1 MTIREYLTE
10 IGATPA
16 EMSAKVIN
24 RMEQHMMTD
33 GDLKD
38 LQLDTV
44 KSMLHQTIEAACREN
59 ERCEGNVSIATIA
72 IESLCKS
79 VEEAEKT
86 KRWIEGQQK
95 LIAQCHILDAR
106 TCDAV
111 AAFRTVIKAV
121 QDVFGEENMTEA
133 VMVAAIEAGS
143 YMGWRSIM
151 GPKED
156 APVINPK
163 RRAL

>member
-1 MTIREYLTE
+1 MTIRDYLIQ

-24 RMEQHMMTD
+24 RMEQRMMTD

-44 KSMLHQTIEAACREN
+44 KSMLHQTIEAACRQN
-59 ERCEGNVSIATIA
+59 ERCEGNINIADGLINKLSQTI
-72 IESLCKS
+72 EK
-79 VEEAEKT
+79 AETAQKNVD
-86 KRWIEGQQK
+86 KQQK
-95 LIAQCHILDAR
+95 LIEQGYIMDAK

-111 AAFRTVIKAV
+111 AAFRTVIKTV

-133 VMVAAIEAGS
+133 VIIAAIEAGS

-151 GPKED
+151 GPKEE
-156 APVINPK
+156 PPTINPK